1 MIRVDRTQKKIKQ
14 NYLTMSMRM
23 KQILKYKPII
33 TQNNNNNNEKEAI
46 LIIYKREKNY
56 FMFLPF

>member
-1 MIRVDRTQKKIKQ
+1 
-14 NYLTMSMRM
+14 MRM
-23 KQILKYKPII
+23 KQILKNKPII
-33 TQNNNNNNEKEAI
+33 TQYNNNNNEKEAI